1 MYFVQRSRN
10 VVAGEG
16 CPVTDLTFPAMGTP
30 DSKPR
35 FVVVCTANICRSPMA
50 EALLRNHLEMV
61 GVDATVLSSG
71 HLDGGVRVSENSV
84 KAMADRFL
92 DISHH
97 RSVTTTREV
106 IDGAELILTMG
117 RQHVRQVLEVDMG
130 AWPHTFPLRAAVR
143 RAQQLG
149 PRARDET
156 VSEWVERLHHGRRA
170 ADMLADN
177 PDDDVEDP
185 IGMSIRVYRDTA
197 KLLDDLL
204 GQLVGL
210 MYPTEL

>member
-1 MYFVQRSRN
+1 
-10 VVAGEG
+10 
-16 CPVTDLTFPAMGTP
+16 MGSP

-61 GVDATVLSSG
+61 GVEATVLSSG
-71 HLDGGVRVSENSV
+71 HLDAGVRVSYNSV

-92 DISHH
+92 DISDH
-97 RSVTTTREV
+97 RSVTTSRHV
-106 IDGAELILTMG
+106 IDGAQMILTMG
-117 RQHVRQVLEVDMG
+117 RQHVRQVLEVDMD
-130 AWPHTFPLRAAVR
+130 AWPRTFPLRAAVR

-149 PRARDET
+149 PRPDDET
-156 VSEWVERLHHGRRA
+156 LSAWVERMHHGRRA

-177 PDDDVEDP
+177 PADDVEDP
-185 IGMSIRVYRDTA
+185 IGLPIRVYRDTA
-197 KLLDDLL
+197 KLLDELL